1 MHNKSL
7 KQYCFINKF
16 NVSELSKIN
25 NDVGIIFRNYNNGKK
40 LETIK
45 KLKQYCRKYDK
56 KLFLSND
63 IKLAIRLNLNGA
75 YIPSFNKN
83 IIHKSYLLKKDFE
96 ILGSAHNISE
106 INLKK
111 KQGVRI
117 FFIAPV
123 FKFKKKILGIYGFLK
138 LKQFSKSKC
147 IALGGVNQ
155 SNFKLLRL
163 IKADGFAAI
172 KYFAKKRPLK
182 KGP

>member
-16 NVSELSKIN
+16 NISQLSQID
-25 NDVGIIFRNYNNGKK
+25 NDVGIIFRNYDNGKN
-40 LETIK
+40 LDTIK
-45 KLKQYCRKYDK
+45 RLKQYCRKYGK

-83 IIHKSYLLKKDFE
+83 IIHRSYLLKKNFE
-96 ILGSAHNISE
+96 ILGSAHNIIE

-111 KQGVRI
+111 KQGVNI

-123 FKFKKKILGIYGFLK
+123 FKFKKKILEFIVFL
-138 LKQFSKSKC
+138 S
-147 IALGGVNQ
+147 
-155 SNFKLLRL
+155 
-163 IKADGFAAI
+163 
-172 KYFAKKRPLK
+172 
-182 KGP
+182 

>member
-1 MHNKSL
+1 M
-7 KQYCFINKF
+7 
-16 NVSELSKIN
+16 
-25 NDVGIIFRNYNNGKK
+25 GIIFRNYDNGKN
-40 LETIK
+40 LDTIK
-45 KLKQYCRKYDK
+45 RLKQYCRKYGK

-83 IIHKSYLLKKDFE
+83 IIHRSYLLKKNFE
-96 ILGSAHNISE
+96 ILGSAHNINE

-111 KQGVRI
+111 KQGVNI

-138 LKQFSKSKC
+138 LKKFSKSKC

-163 IKADGFAAI
+163 IKADGFGAI
-172 KYFAKKRPLK
+172 KYFEKKRPLNRGLK
-182 KGP
+182 SL

>member
-7 KQYCFINKF
+7 KQYCFINKL
-16 NVSELSKIN
+16 NISQLSQIN

-45 KLKQYCRKYDK
+45 KLKQYCKKYGK

-63 IKLAIRLNLNGA
+63 IKLAIRLNLNGV
-75 YIPSFNKN
+75 YIPAFNKN

-96 ILGSAHNISE
+96 ILGSAHNINE

-111 KQGVRI
+111 RQGVTI
-117 FFIAPV
+117 LFIAPV

-138 LKQFSKSKC
+138 LKEFSKSKC
-147 IALGGVNQ
+147 IALGGITKK
-155 SNFKLLRL
+155 NFKLLKL
-163 IKADGFAAI
+163 IKADGFAGI
-172 KYFAKKRPLK
+172 EYFTKKKAPF